1 MSNSG
6 SSPPSGNNGG
16 WWSRMSRSEQT
27 MAAIAGAVVAGIFA
41 VIVALIGHS
50 SSSSQDPQAGQPISV
65 AKSPQSTTTQHAAV
79 RCSASYPLVLQ
90 IPPETGANVSVTVKA
105 VCATPAAMTYLIIEK
120 IPNVDPKN
128 PHPVYYIKA
137 TIPHLDAGQTSS
149 ENFVLNEPFGT
160 KAQFLAISV
169 NGDGL
174 RALSQNRVVDNGIL
188 SLPPGA
194 LQESPLYWHTK
205 VNP

>member
-6 SSPPSGNNGG
+6 SPPPSGHNGG

-50 SSSSQDPQAGQPISV
+50 SGSSQDPQAGQPISV
-65 AKSPQSTTTQHAAV
+65 AKTPQSTATQHTVA

-105 VCATPAAMTYLIIEK
+105 VCATPAGMTYLVIEK

-137 TIPHLDAGQTSS
+137 TIPHLDAGQKSS

-174 RALSQNRVVDNGIL
+174 RALSRNQVADNGIL

-194 LQESPLYWHTK
+194 LQESPFYWHTK

>member
-6 SSPPSGNNGG
+6 SSPPSGHNGG
-16 WWSRMSRSEQT
+16 WWSRMSRSEQI

-50 SSSSQDPQAGQPISV
+50 SGSSQDPQAGQSISV
-65 AKSPQSTTTQHAAV
+65 AKSPQSTTTQHTAV

-105 VCATPAAMTYLIIEK
+105 VCATPAGMTYLVIEK

-160 KAQFLAISV
+160 KAQFWAISV
-169 NGDGL
+169 DGDGL
-174 RALSQNRVVDNGIL
+174 RALSQNQVVDNGVL
-188 SLPPGA
+188 ALPPGA